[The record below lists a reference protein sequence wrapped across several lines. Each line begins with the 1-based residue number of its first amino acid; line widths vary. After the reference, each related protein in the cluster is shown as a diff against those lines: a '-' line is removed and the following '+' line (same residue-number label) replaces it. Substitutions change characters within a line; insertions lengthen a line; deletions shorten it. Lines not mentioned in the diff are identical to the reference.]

1 MKNKTQIIEFVKKN
15 SNIFILAMAVIII
28 LAIAIPGVINT
39 LNAVENTPA
48 ESSVN
53 DTDEDF
59 SQTTVREKRVA
70 GIVAATSRME
80 ATDFKKAIASDLS
93 DSQTENSDTEVNLES
108 GTDSLES
115 IESKINDPV
124 SKAASEWKNRLM
136 ADVDQQMNVREE
148 PTTDSGIVGRMRKG
162 DVAEIIEAVDG
173 WYKITSGNVEG
184 YVSAD
189 YVVTGDEAY
198 ELALDLCTTYAE
210 ALTGGLRIR
219 EGPSTDSAILSA
231 AGQGDELVVD
241 TSAEPIDGWVAVH
254 YKNDIAYVSA
264 DYVDVETEYSH
275 GITIAEENAIAEAE
289 AKKKEEAKTKQVASS
304 GIEKKAAVSASYDEL
319 TILAALIQ
327 IEAGH
332 ESYLGQL
339 AVGAVVMN
347 RIKSP
352 YYPNNLV
359 DVIYQRGQ
367 FSTGRIPDICARG
380 PMASCMTAAIEASK
394 GSDNVSGFLHFKS
407 ARSGQPGILIG
418 NQVFY

>member
-1 MKNKTQIIEFVKKN
+1 MFLKIKTQIVDFVNKN
-15 SNIFILAMAVIII
+15 LNIILCAMAAIII
-28 LAIAIPGVINT
+28 LAIAVPGIVKYVES
-39 LNAVENTPA
+39 VENTPA
-48 ESSVN
+48 EVSVDDDN
-53 DTDEDF
+53 ESF
-59 SQTTVREKRVA
+59 SQTTVREKRIA
-70 GIVAATSRME
+70 GVTAATARLEASGYKKAEVVNTTDLQEE
-80 ATDFKKAIASDLS
+80 ATNEV
-93 DSQTENSDTEVNLES
+93 TVDTKEVE
-108 GTDSLES
+108 
-115 IESKINDPV
+115 INDPV

-136 ADVDQQMNVREE
+136 ADVDRQMNVREE

-162 DVAEIIEAVDG
+162 DVAEIVEEVDG
-173 WYKITSGNVEG
+173 WYKITSGKVEG

-189 YVVTGDEAY
+189 YVVTGDKAY
-198 ELALDLCTTYAE
+198 ELALNLCTTYAE

-219 EGPSTDSAILSA
+219 EGPSTDSAIISA

-367 FSTGRIPDICARG
+367 FSTGRIADICANG

-407 ARSGQPGILIG
+407 AKTGQPGILIG